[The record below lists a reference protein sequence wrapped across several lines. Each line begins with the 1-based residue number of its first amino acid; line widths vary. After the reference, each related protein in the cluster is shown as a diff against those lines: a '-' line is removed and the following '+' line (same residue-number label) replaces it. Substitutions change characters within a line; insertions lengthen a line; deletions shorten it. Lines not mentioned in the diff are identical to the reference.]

1 MLLRRCMMIDR
12 HLLQVLALGLGLPVL
27 LGACA
32 TSPPRPEGQVE
43 VLTTAKGA
51 PLAGADCTVETG
63 GGSWKLTTPA
73 TVNVGEPRGDLRV
86 VPDAGVVRADA
97 PLRHDRGRLGD
108 DQPGA
113 AACERAEVHEVPVGR
128 HAVDQLVHQH
138 RPDGQHDHVKW
149 FGRGGYVFTSPK
161 GSRGGFGA
169 LHLGE
174 YVDGA
179 LTYTG
184 RVGSGFSEKQLGEV
198 GTVLPGDSGDKCFFH

>member
-12 HLLQVLALGLGLPVL
+12 HLPQVLALGLGLPVL

-86 VPDAGVVRADA
+86 VCNRSGYRTS
-97 PLRHDRGRLGD
+97 
-108 DQPGA
+108 
-113 AACERAEVHEVPVGR
+113 EVQIRVP
-128 HAVDQLVHQH
+128 AS
-138 RPDGQHDHVKW
+138 
-149 FGRGGYVFTSPK
+149 GYVP
-161 GSRGGFGA
+161 GSTRVGVG
-169 LHLGE
+169 
-174 YVDGA
+174 
-179 LTYTG
+179 
-184 RVGSGFSEKQLGEV
+184 VGSGWGVHSGVGLSLGFGFPLSGGRARYPAQVVVEMNAEP
-198 GTVLPGDSGDKCFFH
+198 VLPASPPPASNSPNP